1 MNTNIIVTGIAILAV
16 LVILVWRFSTGAYGK
31 LTPSDQ
37 ASTAWR
43 SYGIDPDCN
52 YFISGSDD
60 FPNAIMGLSKSL
72 TLDSDLWKRI
82 EPAPAI
88 IRDLVDNMG
97 MRAAEGNQFLQG
109 CDILDDKGR
118 RVGSWF
124 SLPGLDIMIKKTGDN
139 RFAISTPPIETWP
152 QR

>member
-1 MNTNIIVTGIAILAV
+1 MNTDYIITAGAIVAVVVLA
-16 LVILVWRFSTGAYGK
+16 VWRFAGWNYGR
-31 LTPSDQ
+31 LSPSDGI
-37 ASTAWR
+37 TADFKAYR
-43 SYGIDPDCN
+43 VNPDCH

-60 FPNAIMGLSKSL
+60 FPNAIMGLNKPL

-82 EPAPAI
+82 EPAPAN
-88 IRDLVDNMG
+88 IRNLVDNMG

-109 CDILDDKGR
+109 YDILDDNGH

-139 RFAISTPPIETWP
+139 RFAVTTPPIETWP